1 MIFKTVGDI
10 IDLSLVKNL
19 IQKSN
24 WSKSLF
30 SLNTFHVLTSYNGPA
45 CRSRKS
51 AQLGE
56 TLAYVIDHT
65 PSRNN
70 FELRHFIGWL

>member
-30 SLNTFHVLTSYNGPA
+30 SLNTFHVLTSYIMGLHA
-45 CRSRKS
+45 GRGRTRSSVK
-51 AQLGE
+51 
-56 TLAYVIDHT
+56 V
-65 PSRNN
+65 N
-70 FELRHFIGWL
+70 FVQGKL